1 MYQYQLTHGL
11 EARPAPAGEG
21 EQAGGST
28 LILLTSEELSR
39 RAAQD
44 SRESMVCH
52 TPLARDARICKA
64 EVRRGYLNG
73 TIVTPRQAKS
83 GETIAFGYLLAPD
96 LVVVCDDTGTA
107 RSMVQRLHNEDPR
120 RSWTPAGF
128 FCSFLALLVDKDL
141 RHLELLGDQLSGME
155 DQVTD
160 GQLENF
166 NGGMMVLRKE
176 ISRWIKYYTQMDELV
191 CELQE
196 NGALSD
202 PEAQMF
208 HRVEKRMGRLL
219 GEAKA
224 LREYGLQLREM
235 FQAEMDLRQNRI
247 MKILT
252 IVTTIFLP
260 LSLVAGW
267 YGMNFSGMPELT
279 WKYGYPAVIAAS
291 ALIVLLCLYI
301 MKKKKFW

>member
-1 MYQYQLTHGL
+1 MHRYQLSNGL
-11 EARPAPAGEG
+11 ALQPEG
-21 EQAGGST
+21 TGKKPGG
-28 LILLTSEELSR
+28 ILLVLTSEELSR
-39 RAAQD
+39 QMAQENGD
-44 SRESMVCH
+44 RMICH

-73 TIVTPRQAKS
+73 TIVTPRRTKN
-83 GETIAFGYLLAPD
+83 GEIIAFGYLLAQD
-96 LVVVCDDTGTA
+96 LVVLCDDTGTV
-107 RSMVQRLHNEDPR
+107 RSMVQRLHKENPQ
-120 RSWTPAGF
+120 RSDGPAGF
-128 FCSFLALLVDKDL
+128 FCSFLALLLDKDL
-141 RHLELLGDQLSGME
+141 RHLETLGDQLSQME
-155 DQVTD
+155 EDVSD
-160 GQLENF
+160 GHLENF
-166 NGGMMVLRKE
+166 NGGMMLLRKE

-196 NGALSD
+196 NGALSE

-208 HRVEKRMGRLL
+208 HRVEKRLGRLL

-279 WKYGYPAVIAAS
+279 WKYGYPAVILAS
-291 ALIVLLCLYI
+291 VLIVLLCLYL
-301 MKKKKFW
+301 MKRKKFW

>member
-1 MYQYQLTHGL
+1 MYQYQLSNGL
-11 EARPAPAGEG
+11 APQPAPSQKGETS
-21 EQAGGST
+21 GGT
-28 LILLTSEELSR
+28 LLVLTSEELAR
-39 RAAQD
+39 QPAQGTKGD
-44 SRESMVCH
+44 VVCH
-52 TPLARDARICKA
+52 TPLARDAQICKA

-83 GETIAFGYLLAPD
+83 GETIAFGYLLAPG
-96 LVVVCDDTGTA
+96 LVVLCDDTGTA
-107 RSMVQRLHNEDPR
+107 RSMVQRLHKEDPR

-128 FCSFLALLVDKDL
+128 FAGFLALLVDKDL
-141 RHLELLGDQLSGME
+141 RHLELLGDQLSRME

-160 GQLENF
+160 GQLEGF

-196 NGALSD
+196 NGSLSD
-202 PEAQMF
+202 AEAQMF
-208 HRVEKRMGRLL
+208 HRVEKRMVRLL
-219 GEAKA
+219 GEARA

-279 WKYGYPAVIAAS
+279 WKYGYPAVIAVS
-291 ALIVLLCLYI
+291 AAIVLLSLWI

>member
-1 MYQYQLTHGL
+1 MHQYQLSNGL
-11 EARPAPAGEG
+11 APHPPEGTGEKP
-21 EQAGGST
+21 GGF
-28 LILLTSEELSR
+28 LLVLTSEELSR
-39 RAAQD
+39 QVAQENGE
-44 SRESMVCH
+44 RMICH

-83 GETIAFGYLLAPD
+83 GETIAFGYLLAQD
-96 LVVVCDDTGTA
+96 LVVLCDDTGTVH
-107 RSMVQRLHNEDPR
+107 SMVQRLHKENPR
-120 RSWTPAGF
+120 KSYRPADF
-128 FCSFLALLVDKDL
+128 FCSFLALLLDKDL
-141 RHLELLGDQLSGME
+141 RHLETLGDQLSQME
-155 DQVTD
+155 EDVSD
-160 GQLENF
+160 GHLENF

-208 HRVEKRMGRLL
+208 HRVEKRLGRLL

-279 WKYGYPAVIAAS
+279 WKYGYPAVIVAS
-291 ALIVLLCLYI
+291 ALIVLLCLYL

>member
-1 MYQYQLTHGL
+1 MYQYNLSDRLT
-11 EARPAPAGEG
+11 PAE
-21 EQAGGST
+21 ENQTGSA

-39 RAAQD
+39 KVDQENRD
-44 SRESMVCH
+44 RLICH

-64 EVRRGYLNG
+64 EVRRGCVNG

-83 GETIAFGYLLAPD
+83 GERIAFGYLLAPN
-96 LVVVCDDTGTA
+96 LVVLCDDTGTA
-107 RSMVQRLHNEDPR
+107 HSMVQRLRKENPQKEY
-120 RSWTPAGF
+120 SAGSF
-128 FCSFLALLVDKDL
+128 FGGFLALLVDKDL
-141 RHLELLGDQLSGME
+141 RHLETLGDQLSRME
-155 DQVTD
+155 DEVSA
-160 GQLENF
+160 GELENF
-166 NGGMMVLRKE
+166 NGRMMVIRKE

-196 NGALSD
+196 NGALTD
-202 PEAQMF
+202 NEAQIF
-208 HRVEKRMGRLL
+208 HRVEKRISRLL

-224 LREYGLQLREM
+224 QREYGLQLREM

-291 ALIVLLCLYI
+291 ALIVLLCLYL

>member
-1 MYQYQLTHGL
+1 MYQYNLSNRLVPVQ
-11 EARPAPAGEG
+11 GEPKG
-21 EQAGGST
+21 DGSIL
-28 LILLTSEELSR
+28 LILTSEELSGKM
-39 RAAQD
+39 AQGK
-44 SRESMVCH
+44 SSGLVCH

-64 EVRRGYLNG
+64 EVRRDYMNG
-73 TIVTPRQAKS
+73 TIVTPRRDKK
-83 GETIAFGYLLAPD
+83 GETIAFGYLLGRA
-96 LVVVCDDTGTA
+96 LVVLCDDTGTA
-107 RSMVQRLHNEDPR
+107 RSMVQRMRKE
-120 RSWTPAGF
+120 SAQSSYSEAGF
-128 FCSFLALLVDKDL
+128 FGGFLALLMEKDL
-141 RHLELLGDQLSGME
+141 RHLESLGDQMSRME
-155 DQVTD
+155 DAVSGGD
-160 GQLENF
+160 LENF
-166 NGGMMVLRKE
+166 NSGMMILRKE

-191 CELQE
+191 SEVQE
-196 NGALSD
+196 NGALTD
-202 PEAQMF
+202 PEQQMF
-208 HRVEKRMGRLL
+208 HRVEKRIGRLL

-279 WKYGYPAVIAAS
+279 WKYGYPAVIVVS
-291 ALIVLLCLYI
+291 VLIVLLCLYI